1 METMDDSPKTDRRE
15 HRRLELTN
23 LVAYSNFCIEEVTE
37 TMNISMGGMKIKTEF
52 PIDKNASLDVALK
65 IGNEEF
71 KSEAKVVYCNSREDQ
86 AYEVGLR
93 FEKTSKAH
101 LTLLGQYLSSHN
113 QTPLKTAPPHKIA
126 GQDVS

>member
-1 METMDDSPKTDRRE
+1 MEAMGNSLKTDRRE

-23 LVAYSNFCIEEVTE
+23 LVAYSNFRIEEVTE

-52 PIDKNASLDVALK
+52 PIDQNASLDVALR

-93 FEKTSKAH
+93 FEKTSEAH
-101 LTLLGQYLSSHN
+101 LNLLGQYLSSHN
-113 QTPLKTAPPHKIA
+113 QSSLETAPPHKTIGPDA
-126 GQDVS
+126 S